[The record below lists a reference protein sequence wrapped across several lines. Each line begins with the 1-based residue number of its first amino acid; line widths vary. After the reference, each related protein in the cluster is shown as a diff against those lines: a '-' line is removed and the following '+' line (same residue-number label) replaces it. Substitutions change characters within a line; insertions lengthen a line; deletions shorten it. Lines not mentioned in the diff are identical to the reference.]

1 MYQRNI
7 SKAGNVVLAANV
19 EVTIAIA
26 DGIGSKSLAVGQF
39 GCNVTSVYLTGGTT
53 TDTTIKFYNGANVVK
68 TLTSANNGAGTGVN
82 GINNTDVVRMEKNG
96 INKITVVST
105 ANKASGVNYAIGIEA
120 K

>member
-7 SKAGNVVLAANV
+7 SKAGNVVLVANT
-19 EVTIAIA
+19 EVVLATA

-39 GCNVTSVYLTGGTT
+39 GCNVKSVNLTGATT
-53 TDTTIKFYNGANVVK
+53 TDTKVKFYNGANLVK
-68 TLTSANNGAGTGVN
+68 TLTSTTGV
-82 GINNTDVVRMEKNG
+82 ISNTDEVRMEKNG

-120 K
+120 N

>member
-19 EVTIAIA
+19 EVTIATA

-39 GCNVTSVYLTGGTT
+39 GCNVTSVYLTGATS
-53 TDTTIKFYNGANVVK
+53 TDTKIKFYNGANLVK
-68 TLTSANNGAGTGVN
+68 TLTSSLTGAGVGEP
-82 GINNTDVVRMEKNG
+82 GINNTDVVVMEKNG

-105 ANKASGVNYAIGIEA
+105 AAKASGVNYAIGIEA
-120 K
+120 N